1 MRNKDFA
8 VLAQRLL
15 PDLPGFA
22 IKAPL
27 MFISPV
33 GYTLRGLYFESH
45 SYETNLFYVW
55 VFFLPLFI
63 PRKHVSFEFGKR
75 IGGDHW
81 NADAPDLIRQLGDA
95 LKREALPFLS
105 PIKSPRD
112 VAQAAMALRLPQNP
126 HIQQAI
132 AYAFARAGEVSAALR
147 ALHEL
152 IRLLDGESSVATRD
166 GRESRDLDRQAS
178 CESRRRSTTAR
189 NLGSRDGQK
198 PQFRLLSLK
207 PDS

>member
-55 VFFLPLFI
+55 MFFLPLFI

-81 NADAPDLIRQLGDA
+81 NADAPDLIPQLGDA

-132 AYAFARAGEVSAALR
+132 AYAFARAGEVSTALR

-152 IRLLDGESSVATRD
+152 IRLLDGKVPWQ
-166 GRESRDLDRQAS
+166 REMAERAETLIGKLAVNPADAQQQLETWEA
-178 CESRRRSTTAR
+178 ETAK
-189 NLGSRDGQK
+189 N
-198 PQFRLLSLK
+198 LSL
-207 PDS
+207 DSFR

>member
-8 VLAQRLL
+8 VLARRLL
-15 PDLPGFA
+15 PGLPGFA

-27 MFISPV
+27 MFILPI

-45 SYETNLFYVW
+45 SYDKKLFYVW

-75 IGGDHW
+75 IGGDRW
-81 NADAPDLIRQLGDA
+81 NADAPDLIQELGDA

-105 PIKSPRD
+105 VIKSPWD
-112 VAQAAMALRLPQNP
+112 VAQAAMALRLPQNQ

-132 AYAFARAGEVSAALR
+132 AYALARAGEVNTALR

-152 IRLLDGESSVATRD
+152 IRLLDARVPWQ
-166 GRESRDLDRQAS
+166 REMAERAETLIGKLAVNPADAQKQLETWEA
-178 CESRRRSTTAR
+178 ETVK
-189 NLGSRDGQK
+189 NLGLDSFRQK
-198 PQFRLLSLK
+198 QIP
-207 PDS
+207 